1 MWVYLKIDGENV
13 LVVGVNAPGMEEK
26 EDERERIWARFN
38 KSLAGFKSNERE
50 IITLRDM
57 NAKVGGRERDGIW

>member
-1 MWVYLKIDGENV
+1 M
-13 LVVGVNAPGMEEK
+13 VVGVNAPGMEKK

-38 KSLAGFKSNERE
+38 KCLAGFKSNERE
-50 IITLRDM
+50 IVLRDM